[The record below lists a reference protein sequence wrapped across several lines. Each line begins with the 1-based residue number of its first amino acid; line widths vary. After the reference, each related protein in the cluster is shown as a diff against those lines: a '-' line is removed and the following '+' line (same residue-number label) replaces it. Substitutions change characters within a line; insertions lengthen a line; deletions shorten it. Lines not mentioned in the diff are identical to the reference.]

1 MMHHLFYLA
10 ERMKFIDGSQSGI
23 PEVNATQAQVTSV
36 FNGVLMLAGAV
47 AVIFIVLG
55 GIKYSTSGGDPGET
69 KKAKETIIYALV
81 GLVMV
86 ILSFSIVNLFI
97 TRVF

>member
-1 MMHHLFYLA
+1 MHHLFYLA
-10 ERMKFIDGSQSGI
+10 ERFKFVDGDASGI
-23 PEVNATQAQVTSV
+23 PGVNLTQAQITSV

-47 AVIFIVLG
+47 AVVFIVLG
-55 GIKYSTSGGDPGET
+55 GIKYSISQGEPGDT

-81 GLVMV
+81 GLVVVM
-86 ILSFSIVNLFI
+86 LAFSIVNLFV